1 MNVHPLSEDLTK
13 LSSDELD
20 KRYGEL
26 MRRYSIAR
34 RMQMNQDIMHQLD
47 IMLDG
52 IDSEKMR
59 RLTEDSNDDPVVIDT
74 DDPTK
79 GKNR

>member
-1 MNVHPLSEDLTK
+1 MSIHPLSEDLTK

-20 KRYGEL
+20 KRYSEI
-26 MRRYSIAR
+26 MRRYAIAR
-34 RMQMNQDIMHQLD
+34 RMQMNQDVMYQLD

-59 RLTEDSNDDPVVIDT
+59 RIQDDANTDPVVIDT
-74 DDPTK
+74 DAPAG
-79 GKNR
+79 GKK